1 MKNCLALLLT
11 LLAAWDAA
19 GQQLTAVSD
28 LDRYR
33 FWTVREAAINR
44 QDSRAIEK
52 LAEISR
58 RIGTSRVWSSEQNA
72 ASHKLL
78 EQLEARL
85 GVIAASAVP
94 PTLKPEDYP
103 FAVPRR
109 EMLNVRFAKADGV
122 EANLQSLDVHAP
134 AAGNRHPIIVWLH
147 GGGMK
152 GGDKAQAGITV
163 LKPDFFLSRG
173 YVFASVNYRLAPE
186 QKHPAQAEDTAA
198 ALAWLHDHAAEF
210 GGDPE
215 RLFLIGI
222 SAGAQ
227 LAAVVSTN
235 ERFLARHQKPLG
247 IVKGAVIL
255 DIGSFDIPT
264 LIEQAR
270 EKAPEMYRYTFR
282 DGGTREDWIDCSPFY
297 HVRRGKGIPPM
308 LLYYVAGRDHHAAEN
323 KRFAERMKAEGC
335 EVTVL
340 AAEGKT
346 HLRIELEIGLTGD
359 VPTAEIVKFI
369 DLQKEKA
376 STRTK
381 WGCPDLTDTGLGSK
395 TKDPHEDPDEKT
407 IRWKVALQRGVQARE
422 R

>member
-1 MKNCLALLLT
+1 MNTKLTFPLMLAVAVAFAAGAPAQTGRAPNPVRGGDLLT
-11 LLAAWDAA
+11 
-19 GQQLTAVSD
+19 D

-33 FWTVREAAINR
+33 LWAAREVALKR
-44 QDSRAIEK
+44 QDNRAIEK

-58 RIGTSRVWSSEQNA
+58 RAGTSTVWSPEHSAE
-72 ASHKLL
+72 SHKLL
-78 EQLEARL
+78 DQLEPHL
-85 GVIAASAVP
+85 GITPVPAVP
-94 PTLKPEDYP
+94 PQLKPEDYP

-109 EMLNVRFAKADGV
+109 ELLNVRFANADGV

-134 AAGNRHPIIVWLH
+134 ATGSGHPIIVWLH

-163 LKPDFFLSRG
+163 LKPDFFLARG

-198 ALAWLHDHAAEF
+198 ALAWLHDHAVEF

-215 RLFLIGI
+215 RIFLIGI

-235 ERFLARHQKPLG
+235 ERFLAQHRKSLG

-255 DIGSFDIPT
+255 DIGSFDIPA
-264 LIEQAR
+264 LMEQAG

-282 DGGTREDWIDCSPFY
+282 NGGSREDWIDCSPFY
-297 HVRRGKGIPPM
+297 HVRRGKSIPPM
-308 LLYYVAGRDHHAAEN
+308 LLYYVAGRDHHATEN
-323 KRFAERMKAEGC
+323 ERFAARMKAEGC
-335 EVTVL
+335 EATVL

-346 HLRIELEIGLTGD
+346 HLRIELEIGLSGD
-359 VPTAEIVKFI
+359 APTAEILKFL
-369 DLQKEKA
+369 DLQSRRADATAKPS
-376 STRTK
+376 ST
-381 WGCPDLTDTGLGSK
+381 P
-395 TKDPHEDPDEKT
+395 
-407 IRWKVALQRGVQARE
+407 
-422 R
+422 

>member
-1 MKNCLALLLT
+1 MKTCLALLLT
-11 LLAAWDAA
+11 LLVAGGAV
-19 GQQLTAVSD
+19 GQQAAAVSD

-33 FWTVREAAINR
+33 FWAAREAALKR

-58 RIGTSRVWSSEQNA
+58 RVGASAVWSSEQNA
-72 ASHKLL
+72 ELHKLL

-85 GVIAASAVP
+85 GVTAASAVP

-134 AAGNRHPIIVWLH
+134 ATGDRHPIIVCLH

-152 GGDKAQAGITV
+152 GGDKAQAGVTV
-163 LKPDFFLSRG
+163 LKPDFFLARG

-198 ALAWLHDHAAEF
+198 ALAWLQDHAAEF

-227 LAAVVSTN
+227 LAAVVCTN
-235 ERFLARHQKPLG
+235 ERFLAKHKKALG

-264 LIEQAR
+264 LIDQAG
-270 EKAPEMYRYTFR
+270 ENAPEMYRYTFR
-282 DGGTREDWIDCSPFY
+282 DGGTKEDWIDCSPFY
-297 HVRRGKGIPPM
+297 HVRRGKGIPPI

-323 KRFAERMKAEGC
+323 QRFAERMKAEGC
-335 EVTVL
+335 EATVL
-340 AAEGKT
+340 AAEDKT
-346 HLRIELEIGLTGD
+346 HLRIELEIGLSGD
-359 VPTAEIVKFI
+359 VPTAEILKFL
-369 DLQKEKA
+369 DRHGRRLD
-376 STRTK
+376 STTK
-381 WGCPDLTDTGLGSK
+381 PSS
-395 TKDPHEDPDEKT
+395 PP
-407 IRWKVALQRGVQARE
+407 
-422 R
+422 

>member
-1 MKNCLALLLT
+1 MKLFLALLFT
-11 LLAAWDAA
+11 LLAAGGAV
-19 GQQLTAVSD
+19 GQHATAVSD

-33 FWTVREAAINR
+33 FWAAREAALKR

-58 RIGTSRVWSSEQNA
+58 RVGTSTVWSSEQNA
-72 ASHKLL
+72 ELHKLL
-78 EQLEARL
+78 DQLEARL
-85 GVIAASAVP
+85 GVTPAPSVP
-94 PTLKPEDYP
+94 PKLKPEDYP

-109 EMLNVRFAKADGV
+109 EMLNVRFTKADGV

-134 AAGNRHPIIVWLH
+134 ATGDRHPIIVWLH

-163 LKPDFFLSRG
+163 LKPDFFLARG
-173 YVFASVNYRLAPE
+173 YAFASVNYRLAPE

-198 ALAWLHDHAAEF
+198 ALAWLHDHAEEF

-235 ERFLARHQKPLG
+235 ERFLAKHQKSLG

-264 LIEQAR
+264 LIDQAG

-282 DGGTREDWIDCSPFY
+282 DGGTKEDWIDYSPFY

-323 KRFAERMKAEGC
+323 QRFTERMKAEGN
-335 EVTVL
+335 EATVL
-340 AAEGKT
+340 AAEDKT
-346 HLRIELEIGLTGD
+346 HLRIELEIGLSGD
-359 VPTAEIVKFI
+359 VPTAEILKF
-369 DLQKEKA
+369 LA
-376 STRTK
+376 SPNHRLNSTSQ
-381 WGCPDLTDTGLGSK
+381 PQSS
-395 TKDPHEDPDEKT
+395 P
-407 IRWKVALQRGVQARE
+407 
-422 R
+422 